1 MRLHELNI
9 AIAQAAKLPKPK
21 AQIPQTVRRNGE
33 KLPKGI
39 YRGYQGRFVA
49 MPSLN
54 GRPKYLGTFAKI
66 SSAEAAIVRFTETS
80 KP

>member
-1 MRLHELNI
+1 MKLSELNI
-9 AIAQAAKLPKPK
+9 AIAQAAKLPRPK

-49 MPSLN
+49 MPSHN
-54 GRPKYLGTFAKI
+54 GRPKYLGSFGKLE
-66 SSAEAAIVRFTETS
+66 SAEDAIVRFTES
-80 KP
+80 PKP